1 MPDVPTPAELADLL
15 HAATRAF
22 RHAVREGGGP
32 LPPHQGR
39 ALHVV
44 CEEGAVRPARLAE
57 RLQIT
62 PRSVTDV
69 LDALE
74 EAGYV
79 RRGQDPSDRR
89 AQLIEPTEAGRAVE
103 ERARQVRGEVA
114 GRFFGGMSA
123 ADREQLGRMLAELR
137 DRDVVQGR
145 TAGGPTRN
153 WPA

>member
-1 MPDVPTPAELADLL
+1 MPAEPTPTELADLL
-15 HAATRAF
+15 HAAVRAF

-57 RLQIT
+57 RLHVT

-79 RRGQDPSDRR
+79 RRGQDPGDRR
-89 AQLIEPTEAGRAVE
+89 AQLIEPTEAGRAAE

-114 GRFFGGMSA
+114 DQFFGGLSA
-123 ADREQLGRMLAELR
+123 ADRGQLGRLLAELR
-137 DRDVVQGR
+137 DRGVAADRGLGGR
-145 TAGGPTRN
+145 S
-153 WPA
+153 

>member
-1 MPDVPTPAELADLL
+1 MPDPAPVDLADLL

-22 RHAVREGGGP
+22 RHAVRAAGGP

-57 RLQIT
+57 RLHVT

-69 LDALE
+69 VDALV

-79 RRGQDPSDRR
+79 RRDRDPADRR
-89 AQLIEPTEAGRAVE
+89 AQLVVPTEDGRAAEGRSREV
-103 ERARQVRGEVA
+103 RARVA
-114 GRFFGGMSA
+114 EQFFAGLSA
-123 ADREQLGRMLAELR
+123 AERTQLADLLSRLAR
-137 DRDVVQGR
+137 GD
-145 TAGGPTRN
+145 A
-153 WPA
+153 PAR

>member
-1 MPDVPTPAELADLL
+1 MPEEPTPAELADLL

-57 RLQIT
+57 RLHIT

-69 LDALE
+69 IDALE

-79 RRGQDPSDRR
+79 RRGQDPNDRR
-89 AQLIEPTEAGRAVE
+89 AQLVEPTDAGRAAE
-103 ERARQVRGEVA
+103 GRSRQVRGEVA
-114 GRFFGGMSA
+114 GRFF
-123 ADREQLGRMLAELR
+123 ADLSTEERAELGRMLAGLR
-137 DRDVVQGR
+137 DRDVAPGPAQGQR
-145 TAGGPTRN
+145 S
-153 WPA
+153 